1 MLKRST
7 ALSWTRDAIALLP
20 INNDT
25 LWSATPPPL
34 VWNIVERVVL
44 LLVRQRMDKCCDFVR
59 FLVGVNIV
67 IDGYVF
73 EQRRV
78 IDGEMIGLLFHAPH
92 LRVFQVMSDDRV
104 VL

>member
-1 MLKRST
+1 
-7 ALSWTRDAIALLP
+7 
-20 INNDT
+20 
-25 LWSATPPPL
+25 
-34 VWNIVERVVL
+34 
-44 LLVRQRMDKCCDFVR
+44 MDKCCDFVR